1 MSYRM
6 ELMPRDVLFFKDARP
21 MEASDAGCGG
31 NWPRPDQFYNALRH
45 AFLRQWPEMQDWE
58 GELHTANERDR
69 NRDKSSFRFGALK
82 TIGLFPMKGGELYLP
97 MPLDWEMEVIPLHQT
112 NLPSP
117 LTHGFCAKSQEKRRD
132 PQWLSRTTYEA
143 YLKGE
148 FPKVKNEDAKL
159 YGVDRNIGIRINAET
174 STTKDG
180 AFYQAE
186 YLRLCDG
193 VTLVGEAECVIK
205 PKRREGMVDVFARED
220 FPKDCIFGGQ
230 QGVCI
235 LSIGSGGLS
244 LPRLSEKE
252 ISTCHLRWTLLTP
265 ALFNAGWKP
274 GWIAEDGKVML
285 PRKSVERLPGERREE
300 WKKRQN
306 AATGFDA
313 KLIAARIGKP
323 VAFSGWDEQAKA
335 PKPTV
340 LAVSAGSSYVF
351 RCASIDEAKALASVL
366 NAPNRRSDLNGEK
379 GFGIGLCSSIQVN
392 D

>member
-1 MSYRM
+1 MSYRV
-6 ELMPRDVLFFKDARP
+6 ELIPRDVLFFKDARP

-45 AFLRQWPEMQDWE
+45 AFLRQWPEMQEWE
-58 GELHTANERDR
+58 GELHTRREG
-69 NRDKSSFRFGALK
+69 DKDSSFRFGALK
-82 TIGLFPMKGGELYLP
+82 TICQFPCKDRELYLP
-97 MPLDWEMEVIPLHQT
+97 MPLDWEMEVIPLRQT
-112 NLPSP
+112 DLPSP
-117 LTHGFCAKSQEKRRD
+117 LTHGFCAKSQEKRRN

-148 FPKVKNEDAKL
+148 FPKVENEDAKL
-159 YGVDRNIGIRINAET
+159 YGVDRNIGIGINAET

-193 VTLVGEAECVIK
+193 VTLAGEAECVIK

-220 FPKDCIFGGQ
+220 FPKDGIFGGQ
-230 QGVCI
+230 QGVC
-235 LSIGSGGLS
+235 SIKCGDGCLI
-244 LPRLSEKE
+244 LPRPSDPDT
-252 ISTCHLRWTLLTP
+252 SYLRWTLLTP

-274 GWIAEDGKVML
+274 GWIAEDGKVLL

-340 LAVSAGSSYVF
+340 LAVPAGSSYVF